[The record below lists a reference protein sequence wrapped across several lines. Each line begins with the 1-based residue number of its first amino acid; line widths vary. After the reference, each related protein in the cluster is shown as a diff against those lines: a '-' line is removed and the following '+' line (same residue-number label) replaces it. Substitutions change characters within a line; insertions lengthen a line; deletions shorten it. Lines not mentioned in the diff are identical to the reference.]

1 MPHTPFSAS
10 VGYRWLDAWVM
21 ASVIQLGTHRFCLAH
36 LDRKLDPCGRWHDQM
51 VMAARSGVA
60 NIAEG
65 YARRTTST
73 ETELRLYDVARASL
87 DELAGDYRS
96 FLLFR
101 GELPWSDRDPEEN
114 AVFRTPLDKAEFASD
129 IERASAAHVLA
140 QYGKFARWLDGE
152 DAVTAA
158 RALLVLCSR
167 GILLLRRKIEQAHGD
182 FLARGGFAEN
192 LSKDRIG
199 ARVAGAATDAAEGN
213 APRCPKC
220 GKPMQRRLAKR
231 GVRAGKAFWSCPD
244 YPECRG
250 ARDAE

>member
-10 VGYRWLDAWVM
+10 VGYRWLDVWVL
-21 ASVIQLGTHRFCLAH
+21 ASVIQLGTQRFCTRHLA
-36 LDRKLDPCGRWHDQM
+36 RREDPCGRLFDQM
-51 VMAARSGVA
+51 TMAARSGVA

-65 YARRTTST
+65 YSRRTTST

-87 DELAGDYRS
+87 EELAGDFRA

-101 GELPWSDRDPEEN
+101 GELPWSDSDPEEN
-114 AVFRTPLDKAEFASD
+114 VVFRTPLDKATFAND
-129 IERASAAHVLA
+129 VERASAAHVLA
-140 QYGKFARWLDGE
+140 QYGKFARWLEAE
-152 DAVTAA
+152 DVLVAA

-167 GILLLRRKIEQAHGD
+167 ANLMLFRKIGQAHAE

-192 LSKDRIG
+192 LSKDRIA
-199 ARVAGAATDAAEGN
+199 ARAAAPAAKDA
-213 APRCPKC
+213 PPCPEC

-244 YPECRG
+244 FPECKG
-250 ARDAE
+250 TRDAE

>member
-10 VGYRWLDAWVM
+10 VGYRWL
-21 ASVIQLGTHRFCLAH
+21 
-36 LDRKLDPCGRWHDQM
+36 
-51 VMAARSGVA
+51 
-60 NIAEG
+60 
-65 YARRTTST
+65 
-73 ETELRLYDVARASL
+73 
-87 DELAGDYRS
+87 
-96 FLLFR
+96 LLFR

-192 LSKDRIG
+192 LSKDRIE
-199 ARVAGAATDAAEGN
+199 ARAAGAATDAAEGK

-231 GVRAGKAFWSCPD
+231 GVRAGKVFWSCPD